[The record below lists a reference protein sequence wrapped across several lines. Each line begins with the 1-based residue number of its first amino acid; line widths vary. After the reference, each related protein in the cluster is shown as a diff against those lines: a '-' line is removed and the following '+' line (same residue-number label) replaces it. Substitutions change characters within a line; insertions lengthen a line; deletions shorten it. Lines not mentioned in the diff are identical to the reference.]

1 MATKI
6 RLQRHGR
13 KARAIYHIVVA
24 DSRKKR
30 DGKFIEKLGIYNP
43 NQDPAFVD
51 LNFDS
56 AVKWVAT
63 GAEISDTAR
72 SILSKEGVLLRNH
85 LDGGIRKG
93 ALSQDEADKKF
104 EAWKKEKGLQSDA
117 AVKAIAEAEAKAKKE
132 ALAAETKI
140 KEERQAA
147 ADAKLAEAQAEEVVA
162 EEPAEEVVAEAQA
175 EEVVAEEPAEEV
187 VAEEPAEEVAAE
199 APAEEVVAEAPAE
212 EVAEVAAE
220 EKAEESKDKSAE

>member
-43 NQDPAFVD
+43 NHDPAFVD

-85 LDGGIRKG
+85 LDGGVRKG
-93 ALSQDEADKKF
+93 ALSQEEADTKF

-117 AVKAIAEAEAKAKKE
+117 AVKALAEAEVKAKKE

-140 KEERQAA
+140 KEERETAA
-147 ADAKLAEAQAEEVVA
+147 AAKLAEL
-162 EEPAEEVVAEAQA
+162 QA

-187 VAEEPAEEVAAE
+187 VAEEPAEEVVAE
-199 APAEEVVAEAPAE
+199 EPAEEVVAEEPAE
-212 EVAEVAAE
+212 EVVEVAAESTE

>member
-30 DGKFIEKLGIYNP
+30 DGKFIEKLGLYNP
-43 NQDPAFVD
+43 NNDPAFVD

-56 AVKWVAT
+56 AVKWVAS

-85 LDGGIRKG
+85 LDGGISKG
-93 ALSQDEADKKF
+93 ALSQEEADAKF
-104 EAWKKEKGLQSDA
+104 EAWKKEKGAQSDA
-117 AVKAIAEAEAKAKKE
+117 AAKSIVETELKAKKE

-140 KEERQAA
+140 KEEREAA
-147 ADAKLAEAQAEEVVA
+147 SAAKLSELQV
-162 EEPAEEVVAEAQA
+162 
-175 EEVVAEEPAEEV
+175 
-187 VAEEPAEEVAAE
+187 AE

-212 EVAEVAAE
+212 EVVAEAPAE
-220 EKAEESKDKSAE
+220 EVVAEAPTEEVVAEAPAEEVVAEAPAEESTEKTSDKSAE

>member
-117 AVKAIAEAEAKAKKE
+117 AVKAIVEAEAKAKKE

-162 EEPAEEVVAEAQA
+162 EEPAEEVAT
-175 EEVVAEEPAEEV
+175 EEV

>member
-1 MATKI
+1 MSLKI
-6 RLQRHGR
+6 RL
-13 KARAIYHIVVA
+13 ARGGAKKRPFYRIVVA

-85 LDGGIRKG
+85 LDGGVRKG
-93 ALSQDEADKKF
+93 ALSQEEADTKF

-117 AVKAIAEAEAKAKKE
+117 AV
-132 ALAAETKI
+132 
-140 KEERQAA
+140 
-147 ADAKLAEAQAEEVVA
+147 VV
-162 EEPAEEVVAEAQA
+162 
-175 EEVVAEEPAEEV
+175 
-187 VAEEPAEEVAAE
+187 
-199 APAEEVVAEAPAE
+199 
-212 EVAEVAAE
+212 
-220 EKAEESKDKSAE
+220 

>member
-6 RLQRHGR
+6 RLQRQGR

-30 DGKFIEKLGIYNP
+30 DGKFIEKLGVYNP
-43 NQDPAFVD
+43 NHDPAFID

-85 LDGGIRKG
+85 LDGGVSKG
-93 ALSQDEADKKF
+93 AISQEDADTKF
-104 EAWKKEKGLQSDA
+104 EAWKKQKGAQSDA
-117 AVKAIAEAEAKAKKE
+117 AVKTIAEAEAKEKIN

-140 KEERQAA
+140 KEEREAA
-147 ADAKLAEAQAEEVVA
+147 SAAKLAEAQADEVV
-162 EEPAEEVVAEAQA
+162 EETVTEES
-175 EEVVAEEPAEEV
+175 EEKAV
-187 VAEEPAEEVAAE
+187 EEVAAE
-199 APAEEVVAEAPAE
+199 STEEATEEPTEKTAE
-212 EVAEVAAE
+212 
-220 EKAEESKDKSAE
+220 

>member
-85 LDGGIRKG
+85 LDGGVRKG

-147 ADAKLAEAQAEEVVA
+147 AAAKLAEAQAEEAAA
-162 EEPAEEVVAEAQA
+162 EEPAEEVVAEEPA

-187 VAEEPAEEVAAE
+187 VAEEPAEEVA
-199 APAEEVVAEAPAE
+199 
-212 EVAEVAAE
+212 EVAAESTE